1 MTVDED
7 PISCEPVETALQALE
22 KRDAVAAASAF
33 AVDGRFVDPQF
44 PETEYR
50 GQERVREALEWAL
63 TNLVRQPEFEIRHFL
78 EAEGTYALE
87 VEARHAGGDDGPDAG
102 TVGPDAGTVG
112 AEAGTIGTRKAYFV
126 DVADD
131 GITCWRTYHSYAS
144 DEGSRPG
151 HEVIR

>member
-7 PISCEPVETALQALE
+7 LISCEPVETALQALE

-44 PETEYR
+44 PEAEYR
-50 GQERVREALEWAL
+50 GQERVRQALEWAL
-63 TNLVRQPEFEIRHFL
+63 TNLLRQPEFEIRHFL
-78 EAEGTYALE
+78 EAEGTCALE

-102 TVGPDAGTVG
+102 TVGADAGTVG
-112 AEAGTIGTRKAYFV
+112 ARKAYFV

-131 GITCWRTYHSYAS
+131 GITCWRTYHAYTS
-144 DEGSRPG
+144 DEASRSG